1 MQTFYPGET
10 RIDSAKIFFSD
21 LLFGP
26 EIDIDIESS
35 DFHGL
40 VSVVEK
46 WVTSIFVHE
55 VITTS
60 RTNSL
65 IKAYA

>member
-1 MQTFYPGET
+1 MQTFYPWAT
-10 RIDSAKIFFSD
+10 RIDSAKISFSD
-21 LLFGP
+21 LLFGS

-35 DFHGL
+35 DFQGL

>member
-1 MQTFYPGET
+1 MGNQDWLSQL
-10 RIDSAKIFFSD
+10 ILSD

-35 DFHGL
+35 DFQGL

-46 WVTSIFVHE
+46 WVTSIFVQE